1 MSKPIERSSPIRE
14 PSSAEGHPTHEEIEV
29 RAYEIYIERGAAPGR
44 DVDDWLQAE
53 LELSQT
59 HKKSDR
65 IAKAALA

>member
-1 MSKPIERSSPIRE
+1 MSKSIEGSSPTRE
-14 PSSAEGHPTHEEIEV
+14 QSTVEGHPTREEIES

-65 IAKAALA
+65 MAKAALA

>member
-1 MSKPIERSSPIRE
+1 MSKPIEGSSPTRE
-14 PSSAEGHPTHEEIEV
+14 PITVEGHPTREEIEA

-44 DVDDWLQAE
+44 DVDDWLRAE
-53 LELSQT
+53 LELSET